1 MYVSVRLAVV
11 AVCLGVVAAFLPFP
25 VWASLLVVNAVL
37 AVLVVVD
44 VRSAPPPSALRIHR
58 DVPAVSSST
67 RTEVARVEVF
77 NPLTR
82 ALEVGLRDAAP
93 PSLGR
98 SPRTHR
104 VVVRPASR
112 ATVEAVLRPS
122 RRGVAHLG
130 PITVRTS
137 GSLRLAG
144 KQRALALTDRIKV
157 YPPLPGRAHVAQRIE
172 RARALQIGTRSSA
185 FRGGGN
191 EFDSLRDYHPDDE
204 FRRMDWRATAR
215 AGKPITKV
223 YREERDQQLIL
234 LVDAGRSM
242 ASTLGDTS
250 RFELAIDAG
259 FTLAELA
266 TYVGDRVGMV
276 AFGSRI
282 ERMIGPRSG
291 REQPR
296 RILDLLFDV
305 EPTLDAPDYLRAFAT
320 VLGRYRR
327 RALLV
332 LFTELTDERAM
343 VPLLEALP
351 ALRARHLVVVAAAQ
365 DPQVAR
371 LARRIPPDA
380 AAAYSKAAA
389 AESLAARDRTAARLR
404 GMGIGVEDRPP
415 TELAAAVADRY
426 LAIKSAGR
434 L

>member
-1 MYVSVRLAVV
+1 MYVSVRLAIA
-11 AVCLGVVAAFLPFP
+11 AVCLSVVAAFLPFP
-25 VWASLLVVNAVL
+25 VWASLLVVNGLL
-37 AVLVVVD
+37 AVLVAID
-44 VRSAPPPSALRIHR
+44 VRSAPDASALRVRR
-58 DVPAVSSST
+58 DVPAVSSSV
-67 RTEVARVEVF
+67 RTDDVRVELF
-77 NPLTR
+77 NPLAR
-82 ALEVGLRDAAP
+82 PVEVALRDAVPA
-93 PSLGR
+93 SLR
-98 SPRTHR
+98 RTPRTHR
-104 VVVRPASR
+104 VVVPPGSLAV
-112 ATVEAVLRPS
+112 VEAEIRPS
-122 RRGVAHLG
+122 RRGYAELG

-137 GSLRLAG
+137 GILRLAG
-144 KQRALALTDRIKV
+144 RQRAVASPGRIKV

-172 RARALQIGTRSSA
+172 RARALQVGMRSSA

-223 YREERDQQLIL
+223 FREERDQQMIL
-234 LVDAGRSM
+234 LLDAGRTM
-242 ASTLGDTS
+242 ASTLGETS

-259 FTLAELA
+259 FTLAELGA
-266 TYVGDRVGMV
+266 YVGDRVGMI

-305 EPTLDAPDYLRAFAT
+305 QPSLEAPDYPRAFAT

-343 VPLLEALP
+343 QPLLEALP

-365 DPQVAR
+365 DPAVAR
-371 LARRIPPDA
+371 SSQRLPADA
-380 AAAYSKAAA
+380 AGAYAKAAA
-389 AESLAARDRTAARLR
+389 AESLASRDRTTARLR
-404 GMGIGVEDRPP
+404 AMGIGVEDRPP
-415 TELAAAVADRY
+415 AELAAAVADRY
-426 LAIKSAGR
+426 LAIKSAGT